1 MIGKI
6 VVLVVVLC
14 TSAVAAARAQPQPQ
28 PSVSAGPLPATD
40 GTSCAQLQ
48 RLEPWALWNC
58 GYRAW

>member
-14 TSAVAAARAQPQPQ
+14 TSAVAAARAQPQ